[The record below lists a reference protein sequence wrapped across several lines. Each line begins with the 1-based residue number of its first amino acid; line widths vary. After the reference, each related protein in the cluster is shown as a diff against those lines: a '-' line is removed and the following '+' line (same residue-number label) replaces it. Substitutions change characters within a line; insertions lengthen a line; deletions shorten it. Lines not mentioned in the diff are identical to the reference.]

1 MAIQYHKAHTNIV
14 KIHNNLIEAHY
25 KFSREQQLIL
35 LQVAK
40 TLQEEDIFDKAVHL
54 NTLTYDARELGDKI
68 GVADLRNLRGVV
80 RSLQRCI
87 MSYENLD
94 EQWEEDIVVFT
105 RGRYITG
112 GTVEIEVHQNML
124 PFFKELHEK
133 FTKLNM
139 KELVQFKSQYSIR
152 IYELAR
158 QLQFIKAPHKQEKV
172 YTLDEFQAMVGSNYK
187 TWQHI
192 EHNVLIPACEE
203 IINNSRVWV
212 GYEPIK
218 EYAPGQ
224 KRGRAGVRKIKL
236 TMLIRETYQPSL
248 I

>member
-1 MAIQYHKAHTNIV
+1 MAIDYHKAYTNIV
-14 KIHNNLIEAHY
+14 KVHNNLVEAQY

-40 TLQEEDIFDKAVHL
+40 TLQEQDIFDKKQD
-54 NTLTYDARELGDKI
+54 TLVTYDARELADKI
-68 GVADLRNLRGVV
+68 GVDDLRTLRGVI
-80 RSLQRCI
+80 RSLQRCLI
-87 MSYENLD
+87 DVRNLD
-94 EQWEEDIVVFT
+94 EQWEADVNVFSK
-105 RGRYITG
+105 GKYYTG
-112 GTVEIEVHQNML
+112 GTVEIKLDEDML
-124 PFFKELHEK
+124 PFFKELHER

-158 QLQFIKAPHKQEKV
+158 QLQFIKPPHKHEKV
-172 YTLDEFQAMVGSNYK
+172 YTLDEFQAMVGSSYK

-192 EHNVLIPACEE
+192 ETKVLQPACDE

-236 TMLIRETYQPSL
+236 IMQIREAYQPSL